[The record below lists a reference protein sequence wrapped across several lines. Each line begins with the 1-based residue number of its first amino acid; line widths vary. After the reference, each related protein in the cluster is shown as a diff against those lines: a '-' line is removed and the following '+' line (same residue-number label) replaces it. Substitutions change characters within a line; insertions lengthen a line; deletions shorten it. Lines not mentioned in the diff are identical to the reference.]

1 MVSLVSND
9 RHFAFLCIL
18 FNLIFQMRFCINQ
31 LTVAGNTAT
40 FFFIEVHLISQESER
55 SCLGVLLVS
64 TLFLYTILI
73 YLSLELFR
81 QCGMLLVFFM
91 LQVTSKFLKIN
102 EYSLSVYP
110 RKLISRF
117 HNITIWCKT
126 SIVKIYIQ
134 ILKISSRQSNI

>member
-1 MVSLVSND
+1 MSND

-18 FNLIFQMRFCINQ
+18 FNLIFQMRFWFNQ
-31 LTVAGNTAT
+31 LTVAGNSAT

-64 TLFLYTILI
+64 NLLLSTIWI

-81 QCGMLLVFFM
+81 QCGMLLFF
-91 LQVTSKFLKIN
+91 LCCQVTSKFLKIN
-102 EYSLSVYP
+102 EYSLAVYP

-117 HNITIWCKT
+117 HNFTKT
-126 SIVKIYIQ
+126 STVKIYIQ